1 MIETEA
7 VVKISAATRL
17 YTAAIPKRDDFL
29 NPDMTSVLA
38 FSSDPDP
45 EGEAHLPVAAPGL
58 LKRMRKVQESASKRP
73 RGRPTAE
80 QADSLR
86 DTMMH
91 AALDAFMTR
100 GFDGASLEAIARE
113 AKIGKITIY
122 RQFGTKE
129 ALFRE
134 VIVFARQSLREH
146 VRASITD
153 APPEQVLRGVIAR
166 LMEVVA
172 QPDFVA
178 VLRLTIAEAPRF
190 PEIAAAALKN
200 SDFALGALV
209 DYLARLKSEGVI
221 VIDDPHVA
229 ASQLAELAT
238 GGVRNLLK
246 PRSTRAVRMQ
256 AVDAVYTTMARAW
269 GLEPVPRP
277 KAAPTRARKKS

>member
-1 MIETEA
+1 
-7 VVKISAATRL
+7 
-17 YTAAIPKRDDFL
+17 
-29 NPDMTSVLA
+29 MTSAPAL
-38 FSSDPDP
+38 SEDP
-45 EGEAHLPVAAPGL
+45 EPESEAHPPSAAPGL
-58 LKRMRKVQESASKRP
+58 LKRIRTAQKTAQKRP

-80 QADSLR
+80 QADTLR
-86 DTMMH
+86 EALMH

-100 GFDGASLEAIARE
+100 GFEGASLEAIARE

-146 VRASITD
+146 VRTSITD

-166 LMEVVA
+166 LVAVVG

-178 VLRLTIAEAPRF
+178 VLRLIISEALRF
-190 PEIAAAALKN
+190 PDIASDALKN
-200 SDFALGALV
+200 SDFALGPLV
-209 DYLARLKSEGVI
+209 DYLARLQAEGVI

-246 PRSTRAVRMQ
+246 PRSTRAVREQ
-256 AVDAVYTTMARAW
+256 TVDAVYTMVARAW
-269 GLEPVPRP
+269 GLEPVPP
-277 KAAPTRARKKS
+277 AKTPARARKRA

>member
-1 MIETEA
+1 MT
-7 VVKISAATRL
+7 
-17 YTAAIPKRDDFL
+17 TAP
-29 NPDMTSVLA
+29 A
-38 FSSDPDP
+38 FSADPDA
-45 EGEAHLPVAAPGL
+45 ESEAHLPVAAPGL
-58 LKRMRKVQESASKRP
+58 LKRIRSVQERATKRP

-100 GFDGASLEAIARE
+100 GFDGASLEAIARD

-146 VRASITD
+146 VRAMITD
-153 APPEQVLRGVIAR
+153 EPPEQVLRNVIAR
-166 LMEVVA
+166 LVDVVA

-190 PEIAAAALKN
+190 PDIASDALKN

-209 DYLARLKSEGVI
+209 DYLARLQSEGII

-246 PRSTRAVRMQ
+246 PRSKRVVRDQ
-256 AVDAVYTTMARAW
+256 TVNAVYTTLARAW

-277 KAAPTRARKKS
+277 QAAPARARKKD

>member
-1 MIETEA
+1 
-7 VVKISAATRL
+7 
-17 YTAAIPKRDDFL
+17 
-29 NPDMTSVLA
+29 MTSLPLR
-38 FSSDPDP
+38 SKDLDPKVDVHMS
-45 EGEAHLPVAAPGL
+45 AAAPGL
-58 LKRMRKVQESASKRP
+58 LQRIQIAQESARKRP
-73 RGRPTAE
+73 RGRPTSE

-91 AALDAFMTR
+91 AALHAFMTN
-100 GFDGASLEAIARE
+100 GFEGASLEAIARE

-129 ALFRE
+129 TLFRE
-134 VIVFARQSLREH
+134 VVNFARQSLREH
-146 VRASITD
+146 VRTSITE
-153 APPEQVLRGVIAR
+153 APPQQVLRTVITR
-166 LMEVVA
+166 LVEVVS

-190 PEIAAAALKN
+190 PDIAEDALTN

-209 DYLARLKSEGVI
+209 DYLAGLQSKGVI
-221 VIDDPHVA
+221 VIDDAHVA

-246 PRSTRAVRMQ
+246 TRSTRAIRKQ
-256 AVDAVYTTMARAW
+256 TVDAVYTMVARAW

-277 KAAPTRARKKS
+277 KTPAR